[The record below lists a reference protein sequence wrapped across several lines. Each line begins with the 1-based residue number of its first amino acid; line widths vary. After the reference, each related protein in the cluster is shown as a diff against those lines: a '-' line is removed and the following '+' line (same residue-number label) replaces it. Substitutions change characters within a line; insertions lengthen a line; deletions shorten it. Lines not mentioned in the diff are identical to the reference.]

1 MKRTRVAKKEQ
12 WLVERAAESG
22 AALEI
27 LNRLY
32 WSSEIEFSLTEL
44 ANAAQVAKST
54 ASRILYSLKEAGLV
68 TVEDK
73 GTAYRIKANRE
84 NPRFVNG
91 KIAYNLKYL
100 FDSGLVEFLDKHYKH
115 PRAIVLFGSYRKGED
130 ISTSD
135 IDIAIETGRE
145 IELETDRPAG
155 IEEFER
161 HFPGRKLQIHLFNRK
176 KVDINLFNNIANGIV
191 LSGFL
196 EVKP

>member
-1 MKRTRVAKKEQ
+1 MKRTRVARKEQ
-12 WLVERAAESG
+12 WLMKSAAEHG
-22 AALEI
+22 ATLQI
-27 LNRLY
+27 LYRLY

-44 ANAAQVAKST
+44 AKAAQVSKST
-54 ASRILYSLKEAGLV
+54 ASRIIHGLKEDGLV

-73 GTAYRIKANRE
+73 GIIYRIRANRD
-84 NPRFVNG
+84 NPQFVNG
-91 KIAYNLKYL
+91 KIAHNLKYL
-100 FDSGLVEFLDKHYKH
+100 FESGLVGFLDKYYKR

-135 IDIAIETGRE
+135 IDIAIESDGE